1 MKIKLY
7 YERKDQ
13 ATILEVPDGE
23 CEIMVETDFRQRLA
37 SAEDKSSVHRRSA
50 QEIVDE
56 ELNKP
61 TFNNHQKET
70 RRHVALEALD
80 PEGCNITDGLDT
92 LATLIQEEQ
101 FEELRQAI
109 QHLRPQQKEL
119 VRRLFWEDEKQA
131 DIAREQDVSKA
142 ALTGRM
148 KKIYAALKKFL

>member
-13 ATILEVPDGE
+13 ITILEVPDEE
-23 CEIMVETDFRQRLA
+23 CEIMVETDYQQRL
-37 SAEDKSSVHRRSA
+37 SMAEDKFSVHKRTA
-50 QEIVDE
+50 QEIMDE

-61 TFNNHQKET
+61 TFNSHQKET
-70 RRHVALEALD
+70 RRHVSLEAYD
-80 PEGCNITDGLDT
+80 PEGRNITDGLDT
-92 LATLIQEEQ
+92 LATLIQEER
-101 FEELRQAI
+101 FEELRKAI
-109 QHLRPQQKEL
+109 QHLQPQQKEL

-131 DIAREQDVSKA
+131 DIAREQGVSKA

>member
-13 ATILEVPDGE
+13 ITVLEVPDEE
-23 CEIMVETDFRQRLA
+23 CEIMVETDYQQRLTS
-37 SAEDKSSVHRRSA
+37 SADKSSVHRRSA

-61 TFNNHQKET
+61 TFNNHQRET
-70 RRHVALEALD
+70 RRHVALEVLD
-80 PEGCNITDGLDT
+80 PEGRNITDGLNT
-92 LATLIQEEQ
+92 LATLIREEQ

-109 QHLRPQQKEL
+109 QHLQPQQKEL
-119 VRRLFWEDEKQA
+119 VYRLFWEDEKQA
-131 DIAREQDVSKA
+131 DIAREQGVSKA

-148 KKIYAALKKFL
+148 KKIYAVLKKFL